1 MKAPCWLLLCALS
14 AHVASAATSE
24 GRLVVQHEGKPVD
37 VPLEHTEVHLRVDGF
52 LVDATVTQRFK
63 NPYATKI
70 EAVYLFP
77 LPTGAAIDELTIT
90 TNGRTVRG
98 SIQERQQAQRIYEQA
113 RGKGFVAA
121 LLTQERPN
129 LFTQSIANL
138 EPGATIEVTLRYV
151 ERLAY
156 ADGGYEVVF
165 PMVAGPRYTPGGPVA
180 PAVVLPAATRSA
192 HDIALTVDLDAG
204 VPIEELDSPSHALVV
219 DRQSASRAEIH
230 LAPGDTIPNKDF
242 VLRYRVAGKAPALGV
257 LAYRDR
263 GDGSF
268 LLVAQPPA
276 ANADVPIAPR
286 EIVFV
291 LDTSS
296 SMRGAPLAKAKDVI
310 RSALATLRSDDTY
323 QIVRFDDRASALGG
337 APIANKPRNIA
348 LTLDWLAK
356 LDAGGGTEMA
366 TGIAAALAVPHDP
379 ARLRIV
385 ALLTDG
391 YIGNEDEILKSVGE
405 HLGESRVF
413 CFGVGSA
420 VNRYLLEEMAAI
432 GRGSAQFVRPDEDSA
447 RVVGAFE
454 RRIDAPV
461 LTDLRVDWAGL
472 AVTDVVPH
480 ALPDLFLGEPLV
492 IAGHYQHGGAGAV
505 VVRGKEGGRDVQFE
519 LRVDLPERDATRP
532 AIATVWARQRIAE
545 ISRHLVRKA
554 DSSAEAEILQLA
566 LANHLLTKYTAF
578 VAVDDSRIT
587 KGGDSKRVVVPVDV
601 PDAVRGIE
609 AAANGGGGSGM
620 AGFGGGGYGI
630 ATATFGGSGGGTGSG
645 TIGVGHYAV
654 IGHGSGTG
662 VGYAAAGHLVV
673 HHLAVPVV
681 RIAEPIVLGD
691 LDKAI
696 IRRYVK
702 RSTEKIRYCYEKR
715 LLATPTLAGKI
726 EVHFAISDTGTVLSS
741 SADGVDGELAS
752 CIADVIKQI
761 EFPATKDGGVVQVNY
776 PFTFAP
782 NVVHEENAP

>member
-1 MKAPCWLLLCALS
+1 MKAPCWLLVCALS
-14 AHVASAATSE
+14 VHVASAATTE

-37 VPLEHTEVHLRVDGF
+37 VPLEHTDVHLRVDGF

-90 TNGRTVRG
+90 TNGRTIRG
-98 SIQERQQAQRIYEQA
+98 TIQERQQAQRIYEEA

-138 EPGATIEVTLRYV
+138 EPGATIDVTLRYV
-151 ERLAY
+151 ERLSY

-165 PMVAGPRYTPGGPVA
+165 PMVAGPRYTPGAAVT
-180 PAVVLPAATRSA
+180 PAFALPSGTRSS
-192 HDIALTVDLDAG
+192 HDIALAVELDAG
-204 VPIEELDSPSHALVV
+204 VTIVELESPSHRLQIA
-219 DRQSASRAEIH
+219 RPSASRADIH
-230 LAPGDTIPNKDF
+230 LAAGDTIPNKDF

-257 LAYRDR
+257 LAYRDA

-276 ANADVPIAPR
+276 PSAEVAVAPR
-286 EIVFV
+286 EVVFV

-310 RSALATLRSDDTY
+310 RTVLARLRPDDTY

-337 APIANKPRNIA
+337 APIANKPRNVQ

-385 ALLTDG
+385 AFLTDG
-391 YIGNEDEILKSVGE
+391 YIGNEDEIVKSVGE
-405 HLGESRVF
+405 HLGDSRVF
-413 CFGVGSA
+413 SFGVGSA
-420 VNRYLLEEMAAI
+420 VNRYLLEEIAAI

-447 RVVGAFE
+447 RVVDAFE

-461 LTDLRVDWAGL
+461 LTDLRVDWGGL
-472 AVTDVVPH
+472 SVTDVVPH

-492 IAGHYQHGGAGAV
+492 IAGHYQRGGTATVAVHGKQA
-505 VVRGKEGGRDVQFE
+505 GRDVRFD
-519 LRVDLPERDATRP
+519 LRVELPEHDATRP

-545 ISRHLVRKA
+545 LSRHLVRKA
-554 DSSAEAEILQLA
+554 DSAAEAEILRLA

-578 VAVDDSRIT
+578 VAVDDSRVT
-587 KGGDSKRVVVPVDV
+587 KGDSKRVVVPVDV
-601 PDAVRGIE
+601 PDTVRGISV
-609 AAANGGGGSGM
+609 AANGAYGYGM
-620 AGFGGGGYGI
+620 AGFGAG
-630 ATATFGGSGGGTGSG
+630 GGGTGWG
-645 TIGVGHYAV
+645 TIGTGHYGT

-662 VGYAAAGHLVV
+662 TGYGYGGGHGGMVGHAASAPTIVIGQPM
-673 HHLAVPVV
+673 AV
-681 RIAEPIVLGD
+681 GD
-691 LDKAI
+691 LDKDI
-696 IRRYVK
+696 IKRYVK
-702 RSTEKIRYCYEKR
+702 RNLEKLRYCYEKR
-715 LLATPTLAGKI
+715 LIAKPGIGGTVTA
-726 EVHFAISDTGTVLSS
+726 HFTISDAGTVIAST
-741 SADGVDGELAS
+741 ADGLDDEVGS
-752 CIADVIKQI
+752 CVADVVKQI
-761 EFPATKDGGVVQVNY
+761 EFPKAKGGGAVKVNY
-776 PFTFAP
+776 PLTFQS
-782 NVVHEENAP
+782 NVVKEENAP